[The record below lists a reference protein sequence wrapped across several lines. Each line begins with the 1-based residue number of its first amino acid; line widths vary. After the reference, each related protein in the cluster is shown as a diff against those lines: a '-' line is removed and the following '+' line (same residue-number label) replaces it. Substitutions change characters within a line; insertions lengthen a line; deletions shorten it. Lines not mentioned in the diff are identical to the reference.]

1 MYTLSSLLRRLHP
14 FRVGMNQAAVNIML
28 AAGLAESLNE
38 HCGDNV
44 RRLLANAVVV
54 VDAVHPPRVAT
65 F

>member
-1 MYTLSSLLRRLHP
+1 MS
-14 FRVGMNQAAVNIML
+14 QAAVNIML

-44 RRLLANAVVV
+44 RRQLAGAVVV
-54 VDAVHPPRVAT
+54 DSVHPPRAAT